1 MKMLNKVAL
10 ATAALA
16 TFGAAGAANAA
27 TATATANAKIV
38 KAITMTQTQNM
49 DFGTIVTGA
58 TAATAVLGLANSV
71 TCGVGLTC
79 SGAPKVAA
87 FDVQGTNGA
96 SVLTTL
102 PADGAVTLTSGANSM
117 VLTGFTSNWG
127 VGAHTLVT
135 TIATADSL
143 KVGAT
148 LGVGANQ
155 AEGNYVGSFAVTVN
169 YQ

>member
-16 TFGAAGAANAA
+16 TFGAAGAANA
-27 TATATANAKIV
+27 ATATANAKIV

-58 TAATAVLGLANSV
+58 TAATAVLGLVNSV

-155 AEGNYVGSFAVTVN
+155 AEGNYVESFAVMVN

>member
-1 MKMLNKVAL
+1 MKMINKVAL
-10 ATAALA
+10 ASVALA
-16 TFGAAGAANAA
+16 SFGAAGVANAA

-49 DFGTIVTGA
+49 DFGTIVTG
-58 TAATAVLGLANSV
+58 TSAATAVLSNAGAV

-79 SGAPKVAA
+79 SGAPKAA
-87 FDVQGTNGA
+87 VFDVQGTNGA

-117 VLTGFTSNWG
+117 GLTGFTSNWG
-127 VGAHTLVT
+127 AGVRTLVT
-135 TIATADSL
+135 TPTTPDSL

-148 LGVGANQ
+148 LGVAANQ
-155 AEGNYVGSFAVTVN
+155 AEGNYTGSFAVTVN